1 MKYQPTNIYMNKYDV
16 ALVWNIIWKGGVQ
29 SKTIPHDFSSYYY
42 FTLQKTIYLGIENK
56 YVQGSANHYM
66 VLYFLGL

>member
-29 SKTIPHDFSSYYY
+29 YTTIAFELH
-42 FTLQKTIYLGIENK
+42 E
-56 YVQGSANHYM
+56 QGAKM
-66 VLYFLGL
+66 V